1 MSGLIR
7 DSSEALVPGAQISVV
22 NEQNRRAPLH
32 RVQHIRDLLLAFA
45 ESWRYRIT
53 VEAKGFET
61 SVREGAILE
70 VAQKESI
77 DFVLKVG
84 DTQQS
89 VTSRRI
95 HRRSMRPTAP

>member
-22 NEQNRRAPLH
+22 NGQTGAH
-32 RVQHIRDLLLAFA
+32 RSTVSNTSGIYSLPSL
-45 ESWRYRIT
+45 SPGRYRIT

-61 SVREGAILE
+61 SVREGVILE

-77 DFVLKVG
+77 DFVL
-84 DTQQS
+84 
-89 VTSRRI
+89 
-95 HRRSMRPTAP
+95 